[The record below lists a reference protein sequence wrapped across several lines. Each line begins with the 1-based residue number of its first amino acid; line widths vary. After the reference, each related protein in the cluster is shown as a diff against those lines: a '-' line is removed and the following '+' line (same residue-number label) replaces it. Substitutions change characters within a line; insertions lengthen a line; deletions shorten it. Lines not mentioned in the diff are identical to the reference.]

1 MLRKNTWSFYRLEWL
16 FSFPKEQEEATWRC
30 HKFGFS
36 LKSQRRRSKMS
47 IQVKFYFTENC
58 DYWLRILS
66 PTTTKKRMTK
76 QIILLSA
83 GILFFRSSK
92 PSLDSRHDIDSQNN
106 TILTTIPDTVDCH
119 LWSLDLWWYT
129 IYYMYMYY
137 MNICREK
144 D

>member
-1 MLRKNTWSFYRLEWL
+1 
-16 FSFPKEQEEATWRC
+16 
-30 HKFGFS
+30 
-36 LKSQRRRSKMS
+36 MS
-47 IQVKFYFTENC
+47 IQAKFYFTENC

-92 PSLDSRHDIDSQNN
+92 PSLDSGHDIDSQNN

-119 LWSLDLWWYT
+119 L
-129 IYYMYMYY
+129 
-137 MNICREK
+137 
-144 D
+144 